1 MPDNKTKS
9 DFIPIIGPGGR
20 VNNHYDIKNPY
31 LNQGSTRS
39 HETIDNKLLLN
50 LMKHSGGSSG
60 ITPENIPNFIESR
73 ARRQSTGDRIGNAL
87 IQTGAELIGGSLE
100 GVGSI
105 LDGLGRLV
113 GINEGYSRGFL
124 SRLGYT
130 IDETTREAF
139 PIYMTRQAQ
148 QGSLWERMQGG
159 GYWAQ
164 LAPSILGSAVS
175 IMVPARAASLLLG
188 KILVGGVN
196 LASKYNRASKLLK
209 LGTKIGKARAIN
221 KVNKFNNI
229 VSSAIISRT
238 IDSSREAYETKET
251 QSQWYRD
258 NYNIYLAKDNNGNDK
273 LKGADGKLYD
283 VTYENVNML
292 AEEYG
297 NRAAEIGYKYS
308 MANILFD
315 VIEWT
320 GIIGAARTIN
330 NSTRNAIRRAMA
342 NNDRFAV
349 VRALSAIPEK
359 NTSATIKQFLK
370 SSGGAL
376 AEMADEMTMSIAMKE
391 GQFAARKEY
400 GLLSELDDISSFN
413 QRFSSYIQDADVLT
427 EGIAGL
433 FGGIG
438 MQAAMPVFEKLVN
451 KKGIKQETYY
461 LNSLAKVLENIRSGL
476 DEIATDL
483 SNGDIIAAKQKQNE
497 LVINALVETYLN
509 GTNEF
514 YTEMI
519 GNMATSLNELKELK
533 KRKEN
538 GETLT
543 EQEEQAL
550 TAAGSM
556 VDNANIFEQIYNLSK
571 EVSPLL
577 EEYIDEGRVNKH
589 YDESVNKE
597 IQRQR
602 ALIAIHKRMNE
613 LERQRVKNMNDE
625 NIQTEY
631 DEAMNKARQSV
642 RDLVIRKNPNATS
655 DEIEQ
660 LTSDYNQYLEAK
672 ARLDYESRR
681 IELYESEIKKREE
694 QLDKLNKMLSE
705 LSNEDSVSEKGDSI
719 RNKIRTTRNKKN
731 RLEVELEL
739 IKQSKK
745 DAYDEIK
752 SIPSSINKE
761 TEDEL
766 NEIEER
772 RKKIIEP
779 TEVDQY
785 YTNRNILLD
794 AEMMYLDTDEAYD
807 TVKDMMDTY
816 YKYMKKEYSKE
827 LRDELDA
834 YTDSQ
839 SLEADKDKFKDDSDR
854 RSAYAE
860 RLNLLKQQEKA
871 EQDRANIIQAN
882 VMTQQLQREQEKI
895 DNAVD
900 VNALGTIINDKLLNE
915 VSAELD
921 ALLKDNKFDIA
932 KAVEN
937 VKNKHSNDNAY
948 TEQEYA
954 DIAAYF
960 NDIINYAASYRN
972 IYNTAQN
979 RDAKHIAYQLIKTP
993 QLIEAV
999 NKSIINSLFMF
1010 IKKNNY
1016 NKESID
1022 TILKKYVTYI
1032 KQETGNDESVI
1043 GDWATMTEDDINAEI
1058 TNLVNSIN
1066 DTLAKFVTISNIIKT
1081 NTGEIIIDG
1090 TTYKYIVN
1098 SEGYLEI
1105 PALNNLRV
1113 NPYATTPQHI
1123 ANEDDY
1129 FILKDGTDPLNA
1141 APDLSNSP
1149 TGSLRRTSRLTDN
1162 DITNINKASRIL
1174 DSTFIFDS
1182 EFIEEAA
1189 KEGLA
1194 RLVDVNTEILNHLK
1208 DSIFMSDFD
1217 IIFRLVSYLNNVQ
1230 GYHSKKVSIYDLVN
1244 VARMM
1249 YGDEHPDIIL
1259 IIRNLSKVM
1268 RRFKND
1274 LTFELESAKDNFKAM
1289 STHNNRELVKTLT
1302 YLNDL
1307 LEYPNTEVFV
1317 TRENIETFINEN
1329 PISRFSSYKDGYTIT
1344 VENNTKSAIQFGSYT
1359 EDGTSIYDI
1368 INDINVGDKV
1378 SLEPIIGDDIVN
1390 EAYKVI
1396 YTKNGKSY
1404 VIGTLP
1410 AKSVIENG
1418 LFYRVGDTDSTTKA
1432 RIFNLS
1438 DEDFKILSRGDNAR
1452 YIINFAYYYN
1462 IIHNNPSNVS
1472 EDERAKAEELLL
1484 ECSKNIFES
1493 RGLTDVIGKILY
1505 SGLKNYELK
1514 QIANYQKSINAKQA
1528 TTVTNENFKINNEY
1542 TESYIPIYDN
1552 QIFQIAKLLYNDTQ
1566 FSKRNSIRDIN
1577 IEVTKNTFN
1586 ANVNKLNVIY
1596 RQGEAIRRQIE
1607 ITNSTEFTISNLG
1620 GGRVIINEESRKEDR
1635 KEFRLPLMHHRTSLI
1650 ETLKPSDLISKGD
1663 SRPIVV
1669 WVNDLGV
1676 ARDIKTGQTIP
1687 LNKFVTKHVSNS
1699 FTQYA
1704 NTMLAVI
1711 PQTNN
1716 IYSVFPIK
1724 PNTIMGSIT
1733 DNTEAERIDKL
1744 DKYVSYISERI
1755 NRILNIDVNGISN
1768 INATINAIV
1777 EDLQDII
1784 ICNQSSK
1791 VAFNDINF
1799 QASYNTDTNSIEI
1812 LYKNVYGVKENTGK
1826 TDIKYIKLV
1835 YNINNNEVSYVSHED
1850 KNYVANYEGF
1860 TGVNYIDVVKYN
1872 LSDEASRNKFNGFLN
1887 YTIPYMVRQLGISE
1901 GKAVSKKNNTDNNGN
1916 VITNGTAGYTDPI
1929 TGVSYDSI
1937 YDYYMNTNA
1946 VYSDIGAIKNRNGK
1960 VLSNV
1965 STYGDNGIKITIG
1978 TDVLEN
1984 EKETSKSFYYTAEAI
1999 KSTGDKTALEY
2010 LREVNSIFE
2019 VLDMDGIKTQI
2030 VMHRVHK
2037 ESDLNI
2043 AGETSL
2049 LSEDMPYTR
2058 IDLFYNPEHSSRNK
2072 TFLVTNMVHEMLH
2085 TFMLSHMRKYKGEAR
2100 VKIIQNNNEVIREW
2114 IDDFIKAT
2122 GIKLEQLK
2130 AKKENNEKLTKIEEK
2145 IYTLLTNGFT
2155 DSLIAAFSQEIEESN
2170 TLIEKYKNG
2179 ETSELHVN
2187 ASLQEPIT
2195 YAFSNV
2201 NVFTLLNNIESITE
2215 RDLEA
2220 AKTEPISLWKKLKA
2234 VVLKFIAKLMGQSNS
2249 SVRINENSLIERL
2262 DDAINKIYNYNLYS
2276 DNLDTSIDT
2285 IRNLEAP
2292 GREEGEVR
2300 SDDEMSLSED
2310 EDEETLTSD
2319 IDRIVSESENIDED
2333 LYDNDEDNIDIE
2345 EDASDANDFILDDIF
2360 SKESKI
2366 LDTNIDL
2373 TTSNTSTNV
2382 TTNAIKDL
2390 TKAIDMLNINAKL
2403 DELRN
2408 PIC

>member
-9 DFIPIIGPGGR
+9 DFIPLIGPGGK
-20 VNNHYDIKNPY
+20 VNHYYDIKSPY

-39 HETIDNKLLLN
+39 YETIDNKLLTN

-60 ITPENIPNFIESR
+60 ITPENLPNFIESR

-87 IQTGAELIGGSLE
+87 MQTGAEFIGGSLE
-100 GVGSI
+100 GVGGI

-124 SRLGYT
+124 SSLGHK
-130 IDETTREAF
+130 IGETTREAF

-164 LAPSILGSAVS
+164 LAPSILGSAAS

-196 LASKYNRASKLLK
+196 LASKSARASKLLK
-209 LGTKIGKARAIN
+209 LGTEIGKARAIN
-221 KVNKFNNI
+221 NVNKFNDI

-251 QSQWYRD
+251 QSKWYRD
-258 NYNIYLAKDNNGNDK
+258 NYNIYLAKDNEGNDK
-273 LKGADGKLYD
+273 LKGADGQLYD
-283 VTYENVNML
+283 VIPENVNML

-315 VIEWT
+315 IVEWT

-342 NNDRFAV
+342 TDDRFAA

-370 SSGGAL
+370 SGGGAL

-451 KKGIKQETYY
+451 KKGIKQETHY
-461 LNSLAKVLENIRSGL
+461 LNSLAKALENIRGGL

-483 SNGDIIAAKQKQNE
+483 SNGDIVAAKQKQNE
-497 LVINALVETYLN
+497 LVVNALVEAYLN

-519 GNMATSLNELKELK
+519 DNMSASLNELKELK

-577 EEYIDEGRVNKH
+577 DEYIDKGRVNKN

-602 ALIAIHKRMNE
+602 AIIAIHKRMNE
-613 LERQRVKNMNDE
+613 LERQRVKNMTDE

-631 DEAMNKARQSV
+631 DEAMNAARQSV

-672 ARLDYESRR
+672 ARQDYETRR
-681 IELYESEIKKREE
+681 AELYEAEIKKREE
-694 QLDKLNKMLSE
+694 QLDKLNKELSE
-705 LSNEDSVSEKGDSI
+705 LSNEDAVSEKGDSI

-739 IKQSKK
+739 INQSKREA
-745 DAYDEIK
+745 DNEVK
-752 SIPSSINKE
+752 SIPISLDKE
-761 TEDEL
+761 TKDEL

-772 RKKIIEP
+772 RKKVIEP
-779 TEVDQY
+779 SEVDQY
-785 YTNRNILLD
+785 YVNRNILLD
-794 AEMMYLDTDEAYD
+794 AEMAYLDTDEAYD

-827 LRDELDA
+827 LRDELDT

-839 SLEADKDKFKDDSDR
+839 TLEADKDKFKDDEDR
-854 RSAYAE
+854 RNAYNE
-860 RLNLLKQQEKA
+860 RLALLKKQEKA
-871 EQDRANIIQAN
+871 EQARTTVVQTNA
-882 VMTQQLQREQEKI
+882 MMQQLQQAQEEK
-895 DNAVD
+895 DKAVD
-900 VNALGTIINDKLLNE
+900 VSALGTIINEKLLDE
-915 VSAELD
+915 VSTELD
-921 ALLKDNKFDIA
+921 SLLKDDKFDID

-937 VKNKHSNDNAY
+937 VKNKHANDNVY
-948 TEQEYA
+948 TDQEYA

-960 NDIINYAASYRN
+960 HDIINYASSYEN
-972 IYNTAQN
+972 VYNTAQG
-979 RDAKHIAYQLIKTP
+979 RSSKHIAYQLIKTP
-993 QLIEAV
+993 QLTEAI
-999 NKSIINSLFMF
+999 NKGTINSILMF
-1010 IKKNNY
+1010 VQKNKY
-1016 NKESID
+1016 KDVFIGD
-1022 TILKKYVTYI
+1022 ILKDYITYI
-1032 KQETGNDESVI
+1032 KQTTNNDAAII
-1043 GDWATMTEDDINAEI
+1043 GDWATMTEDDIDAEI
-1058 TNLVNSIN
+1058 TNLVNAI
-1066 DTLAKFVTISNIIKT
+1066 DATITKFFSISNIIKSKK
-1081 NTGEIIIDG
+1081 GEIIIDG
-1090 TTYKYIVN
+1090 TTYKYEVN
-1098 SEGYLEI
+1098 NKGYLQV
-1105 PALNNLRV
+1105 PALNNLII
-1113 NPYATTPQHI
+1113 NPYATTPQSI
-1123 ANEDDY
+1123 ATEDTY
-1129 FILKDGTDPLNA
+1129 FILKDGSDSFNA
-1141 APDLSNSP
+1141 APDLSHSP
-1149 TGSLRRTSRLTDN
+1149 TGSLKRTSRLN
-1162 DITNINKASRIL
+1162 DSDIRNINKASRIL
-1174 DSTFIFDS
+1174 DSDFVFDS
-1182 EFIEEAA
+1182 TFIEEET
-1189 KEGLA
+1189 KKGLA
-1194 RLVDVNTEILNHLK
+1194 RLTDVNTEIFEYLK
-1208 DSIFMSDFD
+1208 DSMFMSDFD
-1217 IIFRLVSYLNNVQ
+1217 TIFRLVSYINNTQ
-1230 GYHSKKVSIYDLVN
+1230 GYNSKKVTIYDLAN

-1249 YGDEHPDIIL
+1249 YGDEHPNIVQ

-1268 RRFKND
+1268 SRFKNNIA
-1274 LTFELESAKDNFKAM
+1274 FELETAKDNFKATP
-1289 STHNNRELVKTLT
+1289 THNNRELVKTLT
-1302 YLNDL
+1302 YLDNL
-1307 LEYPNTEVFV
+1307 LDYPSTKVLSS
-1317 TRENIETFINEN
+1317 RESIETFINEN
-1329 PISRFSSYKDGYTIT
+1329 PISKFSSYKDGYTIT

-1368 INDINVGDKV
+1368 INDIKVGDKIT
-1378 SLEPIIGDDIVN
+1378 LEPTVGDNVIT
-1390 EAYKVI
+1390 EAYKVT
-1396 YTKNGKSY
+1396 YTKNGKTY
-1404 VIGTLP
+1404 VIGRLP
-1410 AKSVIENG
+1410 VKSVIENG
-1418 LFYRVGDTDSTTKA
+1418 LFYRLGDIESTTEA
-1432 RIFNLS
+1432 RKFNLS

-1452 YIINFAYYYN
+1452 YLINFAYYYN
-1462 IIHNNPSNVS
+1462 IIYNNPSNVS
-1472 EDERAKAEELLL
+1472 ENERKKAEEQLATLA
-1484 ECSKNIFES
+1484 KNIFES

-1505 SGLKNYELK
+1505 SGLKYHELEK
-1514 QIANYQKSINAKQA
+1514 IKRYQKSINAKKS
-1528 TTVTNENFKINNEY
+1528 TTVDNENAKVNNEY
-1542 TESYIPIYDN
+1542 TETSIPIYDN
-1552 QIFQIAKLLYNDTQ
+1552 QIFQVAKLLYNDTQ
-1566 FSKRNSIRDIN
+1566 FSKRNTIKDIN

-1596 RQGEAIRRQIE
+1596 RQGEAIRRQME
-1607 ITNSTEFTISNLG
+1607 ITDNTEFTISNLG

-1635 KEFRLPLMHHRTSLI
+1635 EQFRLPLMHHRTSLI

-1669 WVNDLGV
+1669 WVNELGI
-1676 ARDIKTGQTIP
+1676 ARDIKTGQPIP
-1687 LNKFVTKHVSNS
+1687 LNKFVTKHVGDN

-1716 IYSVFPIK
+1716 VYSVFPVK
-1724 PNTIMGSIT
+1724 PNTVMGSIT
-1733 DNTEAERIDKL
+1733 DNTEAERTDKL
-1744 DKYVSYISERI
+1744 NKYIDYISQRI
-1755 NRILNIDVNGISN
+1755 NRILNIDVSTTSNVNADIS
-1768 INATINAIV
+1768 AIV

-1784 ICNQSSK
+1784 ICNQSSR
-1791 VAFNDINF
+1791 VDLNDINF
-1799 QASYNTDTNSIEI
+1799 QASYNVETNCIEI
-1812 LYKNVYGVKENTGK
+1812 LYKNVYGVEEDTGK
-1826 TDIKYIKLV
+1826 SDIKYIKLV
-1835 YNINNNEVSYVSHED
+1835 YDINNKEVSYVSSKD
-1850 KNYVANYEGF
+1850 KNYAANYTGF
-1860 TGVNYIDVVKYN
+1860 TGANYINTVKYN
-1872 LSDEASRNKFNGFLN
+1872 LLDEESRNKFNGFLKS
-1887 YTIPYMVRQLGISE
+1887 TIPYMVRQLGIAD
-1901 GKAVSKKNNTDNNGN
+1901 GKAVTKKNNTDSTGN
-1916 VITNGTAGYTDPI
+1916 VNNTNVTEYIDPV
-1929 TGVSYDSI
+1929 TGDKYNSI
-1937 YDYYMNTNA
+1937 YDYYMHTNA
-1946 VYSDIGAIKNRNGK
+1946 IYSDIGSIKDRNGK

-1965 STYGDNGIKITIG
+1965 STYGDNGIKITIS
-1978 TDVLEN
+1978 TDVIEN
-1984 EKETSKSFYYTAEAI
+1984 EKETSKSFYHTAEAI

-2019 VLDMDGIKTQI
+2019 LLDMDGIKTQI

-2037 ESDLNI
+2037 ESDLTT
-2043 AGETSL
+2043 AGEASL
-2049 LSEDMPYTR
+2049 LSEDEPYTR

-2085 TFMLSHMRKYKGEAR
+2085 TFMLSHMRSYKGEDR
-2100 VKIIQNNNEVIREW
+2100 VKVIQNNNEVIREW
-2114 IDDFIKAT
+2114 IDDFVKAT
-2122 GIKLEQLK
+2122 GTKLEQLK
-2130 AKKENNEKLTKIEEK
+2130 AKKKNNESLTKLEEK

-2170 TLIEKYKNG
+2170 ALIERYKNG
-2179 ETSELHVN
+2179 ETSELNVN
-2187 ASLQEPIT
+2187 ASLQEPIA

-2201 NVFTLLNNIESITE
+2201 NVFTLLNNIESTTE
-2215 RDLEA
+2215 RDFEA
-2220 AKTEPISLWKKLKA
+2220 AKTKPTTLWKKLKDA
-2234 VVLKFIAKLMGQSNS
+2234 VLRFIAKLMGQANS
-2249 SVRINENSLIERL
+2249 SAKINENTLMERL
-2262 DDAINKIYNYNLYS
+2262 DDAINKIYNNDLYDS
-2276 DNLDTSIDT
+2276 NLDASIGT

-2300 SDDEMSLSED
+2300 SDDDVSLSED
-2310 EDEETLTSD
+2310 EVEETPISD
-2319 IDRIVSESENIDED
+2319 IDRIINESENIDED
-2333 LYDNDEDNIDIE
+2333 VSINSEDNIDIGSNVE
-2345 EDASDANDFILDDIF
+2345 NITDLYLDDIIN
-2360 SKESKI
+2360 KKSKI
-2366 LDTNIDL
+2366 LDTTIDL
-2373 TTSNTSTNV
+2373 TLFSISTSM
-2382 TTNAIKDL
+2382 TTDAIKDL
-2390 TKAIDMLNINAKL
+2390 TTAIDMLNINAKL
-2403 DELRN
+2403 DELKN